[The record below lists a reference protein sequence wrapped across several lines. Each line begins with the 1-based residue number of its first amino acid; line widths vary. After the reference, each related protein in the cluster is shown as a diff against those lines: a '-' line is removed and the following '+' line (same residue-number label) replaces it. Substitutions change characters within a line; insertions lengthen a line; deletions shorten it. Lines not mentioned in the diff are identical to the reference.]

1 MKSSLFLSLLILAAG
16 GLLGWKQH
24 DQLVTVR
31 ETHLRVAEEAR
42 SLGLT
47 PDALLKAGKP
57 PQPTKSSREDPEAKI
72 AAAKSFAKELIDF
85 AKKMKEHE
93 KSGGPPDEELQK
105 QIMETIARFM
115 ELTPAQIKAVVAE
128 MKASPDL
135 DDKMRSEMI
144 SFSIM
149 MLASEQPEAAIAIYT
164 ESSDLK
170 GLEGMGSHV
179 VTMALGK
186 WAEKDP
192 IAAMEWVKKN
202 SEKYPDVISDQ
213 TKTAILAGAAKQDP
227 KLALGMVKDLGV
239 KEERQVAEG
248 LARAARTP
256 EERSALLQTL
266 RSEKEGELSER
277 TLNSLGGQLTNE
289 GFEESQAWISSSK
302 LSEKETEAIAQGI
315 STWQAGADAGK
326 WLEWMDGKV
335 PEDTLKRKTD
345 ELVRQWTVSDYK
357 AAGEWIG
364 TLDEGTAKTAAIKT
378 YANTVA
384 PYEPEAARQWANSL
398 PAGKE
403 RDELLKAIGEQGKIE
418 APDEEDLEFAV
429 PDDE

>member
-1 MKSSLFLSLLILAAG
+1 MKASLFLSLLILAAG

-24 DQLVTVR
+24 GQLATVR
-31 ETHLRVAEEAR
+31 ESHRLVVEEAR
-42 SLGLT
+42 ALGLA
-47 PDALLKAGKP
+47 PDALLEAGKP
-57 PQPTKSSREDPEAKI
+57 PLPTKSHREDPEAKV

-93 KSGGPPDEELQK
+93 KSGGQPDEALQK

-115 ELTPAQIKAVVAE
+115 ELTPAQIKVVVAE

-135 DDKMRSEMI
+135 DDKMRGEMI

-164 ESSDLK
+164 ESSDMK
-170 GLEGMGSHV
+170 EMKGMGSHV

-192 IAAMEWVKKN
+192 VAALEWVKNN
-202 SEKYPDVISDQ
+202 SEKHSDIIGDQ

-239 KEERQVAEG
+239 KEDRQVAES
-248 LARAARTP
+248 LARSARTP

-266 RSEKEGELSER
+266 RSETKGELAER
-277 TLNSLGGQLTNE
+277 TLNSLGGSLTGE
-289 GFEESQAWISSSK
+289 GFEAGQAWLSSAK
-302 LSEKETEAIAQGI
+302 LTEKETDAIAFGI
-315 STWQAGADAGK
+315 STWQAGADTGK

-335 PEDTLKRKTD
+335 SQETLKRKTD
-345 ELVRQWTVSDYK
+345 ELVRQWTSNDYK

-364 TLDEGTAKTAAIKT
+364 TLADGTTKTAAIKT

-403 RDELLKAIGEQGKIE
+403 RDELLKSISQQGRIE
-418 APDEEDLEFAV
+418 APEV
-429 PDDE
+429 DD

>member
-1 MKSSLFLSLLILAAG
+1 
-16 GLLGWKQH
+16 
-24 DQLVTVR
+24 
-31 ETHLRVAEEAR
+31 
-42 SLGLT
+42 
-47 PDALLKAGKP
+47 
-57 PQPTKSSREDPEAKI
+57 
-72 AAAKSFAKELIDF
+72 
-85 AKKMKEHE
+85 
-93 KSGGPPDEELQK
+93 
-105 QIMETIARFM
+105 
-115 ELTPAQIKAVVAE
+115 
-128 MKASPDL
+128 
-135 DDKMRSEMI
+135 
-144 SFSIM
+144 
-149 MLASEQPEAAIAIYT
+149 
-164 ESSDLK
+164 
-170 GLEGMGSHV
+170 V

>member
-1 MKSSLFLSLLILAAG
+1 MKASLFLSLLILAAG

-24 DQLVTVR
+24 RQLATVR
-31 ETHLRVAEEAR
+31 ETHRLVVEEAR
-42 SLGLT
+42 TLGLT

-57 PQPTKSSREDPEAKI
+57 PQPTKSTRDDPQAKI
-72 AAAKSFAKELIDF
+72 NEAKSFAKELIDF
-85 AKKMKEHE
+85 AKKMKEFE
-93 KSGGPPDEELQK
+93 KSGEQPDENLQK
-105 QIMETIARFM
+105 QIMQTIARFM
-115 ELTPAQIKAVVAE
+115 ELTPAQIKVVVAE

-135 DDKMRSEMI
+135 DDKMRGDMI
-144 SFSIM
+144 DFSIM
-149 MLASEQPEAAIAIYT
+149 MLANEQPEAAIALYT

-170 GLEGMGSHV
+170 DRRGTGSHV

-192 IAAMEWVKKN
+192 VAALEWVKNN
-202 SEKYPDVISDQ
+202 SEKHSDVISDQ

-227 KLALGMVKDLGV
+227 KLALGMVTDLGV
-239 KEERQVAEG
+239 KEDHLVAQS
-248 LARAARTP
+248 LARSARTP

-266 RSEKEGELSER
+266 RSETKGELSER
-277 TLNSLGGQLTNE
+277 TLNSLGGTLTSE
-289 GFEESQAWISSSK
+289 GFESSQAWLASAK

-315 STWQAGADAGK
+315 SSWQSGAETGK

-335 PEDTLKRKTD
+335 SEDTLKRKTD
-345 ELVRQWTVSDYK
+345 ELVRQWTSNDYK

-364 TLDEGTAKTAAIKT
+364 TLSDGTTKTAAIKT

-403 RDELLKAIGEQGKIE
+403 RDQLLENIGKQGKIE
-418 APDEEDLEFAV
+418 APDEEELEFTD
-429 PDDE
+429 PDEE